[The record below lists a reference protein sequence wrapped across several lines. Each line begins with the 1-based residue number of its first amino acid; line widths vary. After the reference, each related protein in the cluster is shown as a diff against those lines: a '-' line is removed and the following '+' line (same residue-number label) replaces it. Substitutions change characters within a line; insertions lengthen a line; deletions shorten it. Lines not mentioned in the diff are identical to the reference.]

1 MSAAQR
7 EKGKR
12 GEREV
17 AALIRDMLGYEVR
30 RRVRQHDGD
39 SDLVGVPGWSI
50 EVKRRACG
58 TRGEIFT
65 WYRQALDQAKR
76 TGEWP
81 ALFYRLNRGRWW
93 VVWPLSV
100 VLTDG
105 AALWDREDLIAET
118 TPEGWAAIANEY
130 REGWKQ
136 GVG

>member
-1 MSAAQR
+1 MGKSQR

-30 RRVRQHDGD
+30 RRVRQHEGD

-50 EVKRRACG
+50 EVKRHSTA
-58 TRGEIFT
+58 TRGMIRR
-65 WYRQALDQAKR
+65 WYRQALDQAKQ

-81 ALFYRLNRGRWW
+81 ALFYRINHGQWW

-105 AALWDREDLIAET
+105 AALWDRDDMIAET
-118 TPEGWAAIANEY
+118 TPEGWSAIANEY
-130 REGWKQ
+130 REGWK
-136 GVG
+136 